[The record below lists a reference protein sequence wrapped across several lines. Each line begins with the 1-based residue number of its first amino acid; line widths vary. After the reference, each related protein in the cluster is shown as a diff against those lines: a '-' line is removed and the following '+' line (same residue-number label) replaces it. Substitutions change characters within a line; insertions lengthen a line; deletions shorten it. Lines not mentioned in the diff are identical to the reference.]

1 MTRIKLILLCMV
13 LLATGAGTAHA
24 QKASISTNAMD
35 WANFGTVNLEAGVSV
50 AQHFSLMAGLHYNP
64 WEFKTGKDVDLY
76 NKQNTGYFGFRWW
89 PWYVFSGWW
98 FSAKVQMSKFSRTGI
113 WRPALEQGTSMGG
126 GLGFGY
132 TIMLHENVNLEFGA
146 GIWGGRHMSYTLY
159 ECPKCMTVRESS
171 PRNFI
176 APDDLSV
183 TVSFVF

>member
-1 MTRIKLILLCMV
+1 
-13 LLATGAGTAHA
+13 
-24 QKASISTNAMD
+24 
-35 WANFGTVNLEAGVSV
+35 
-50 AQHFSLMAGLHYNP
+50 
-64 WEFKTGKDVDLY
+64 
-76 NKQNTGYFGFRWW
+76 
-89 PWYVFSGWW
+89 
-98 FSAKVQMSKFSRTGI
+98 
-113 WRPALEQGTSMGG
+113 MGG